1 MFFPLPGISPG
12 IFCTRLHE
20 NRFQKQQNL
29 LSKLQKDNK
38 ELLLNYVAQAVLVRA
53 RALKGKDL
61 KDYDI
66 HYMKG
71 LGALNAKQ
79 SAEIYKNPHLYF
91 YELDDFAEESMQHWF
106 GKDSEMRKKKLV

>member
-1 MFFPLPGISPG
+1 
-12 IFCTRLHE
+12 
-20 NRFQKQQNL
+20 
-29 LSKLQKDNK
+29 
-38 ELLLNYVAQAVLVRA
+38 
-53 RALKGKDL
+53 
-61 KDYDI
+61 
-66 HYMKG
+66 MKG